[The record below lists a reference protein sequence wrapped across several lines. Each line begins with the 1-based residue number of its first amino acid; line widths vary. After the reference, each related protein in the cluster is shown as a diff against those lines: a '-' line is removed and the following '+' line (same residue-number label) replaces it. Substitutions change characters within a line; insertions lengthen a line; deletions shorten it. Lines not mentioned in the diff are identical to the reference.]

1 MPALYSLAQHRA
13 LVEAAGQLLPTERV
27 FAYLDDLYVLTTR
40 PRMRTAF
47 EVVASAVERVAGVRT
62 HLGKLKALSS
72 GGGEAPAGDAATPA
86 ASPRG
91 R

>member
-1 MPALYSLAQHRA
+1 MILQGEGGEQGDPLMPALYSLAQHRA

-62 HLGKLKALSS
+62 HLG
-72 GGGEAPAGDAATPA
+72 
-86 ASPRG
+86 
-91 R
+91 